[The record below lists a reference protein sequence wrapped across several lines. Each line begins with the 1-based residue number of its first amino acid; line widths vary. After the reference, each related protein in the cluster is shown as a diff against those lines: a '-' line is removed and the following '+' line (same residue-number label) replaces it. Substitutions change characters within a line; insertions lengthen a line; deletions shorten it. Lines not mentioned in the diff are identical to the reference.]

1 MLAPTV
7 VSNTRTFS
15 TIGIQMFAPGSST
28 TDVLGYQL
36 FINGVNSAAI
46 PNILVYDGKAIASVL
61 QVTVGNLT
69 TD

>member
-1 MLAPTV
+1 
-7 VSNTRTFS
+7 
-15 TIGIQMFAPGSST
+15 MFAPGSST

-36 FINGVNSAAI
+36 FINSVNSDAI

-61 QVTVGNLT
+61 QVTVSNLT

>member
-1 MLAPTV
+1 
-7 VSNTRTFS
+7 
-15 TIGIQMFAPGSST
+15 MFAPGSST